1 MARYIYTDARRR
13 SGYNGSQQ
21 TWVWGI
27 ALGAAVLASAAY
39 LRRRRRG
46 SSGYENGYSGTIYT
60 EEHVD
65 QTIDDT
71 FPASDPPSWSPTASA
86 YPGEI
91 DENP

>member
-1 MARYIYTDARRR
+1 MARYIYTDAPRR

-27 ALGAAVLASAAY
+27 ALGAAVLACAAY
-39 LRRRRRG
+39 LRRRRE
-46 SSGYENGYSGTIYT
+46 SSGSDSGYSGTLYT

-91 DENP
+91 EENR